1 MSELSNP
8 LFNNEREFLERQKEE
23 YKNALMGDVDHIK
36 SQGQEYGKKAAMA
49 GGVLLAGYLL
59 KRMISGGASKVKS
72 IKAEKKKKKAEKKRA
87 AKAVAPDQRHVIDI
101 PSSTPI
107 IDYDSLMHEQ
117 EDEYTISS
125 ERTPHAEHIYSTNEH
140 TTHEEGKKKTKQ
152 KSKGLTKSGV
162 GKMLTQQAVAFLLI
176 YAGKKLEEYLHS
188 VSENNDIA
196 ATPVVEVTEI
206 ETTEYIVPKEDAI

>member
-8 LFNNEREFLERQKEE
+8 IFNSEREFLERQKEE
-23 YKNALMGDVDHIK
+23 YKNALMGDVDQIK

-49 GGVLLAGYLL
+49 GGVLVAGYLL
-59 KRMISGGASKVKS
+59 KRMISGGTSKVKS
-72 IKAEKKKKKAEKKRA
+72 IKAEKKKKKAEKRRA
-87 AKAVAPDQRHVIDI
+87 SLSATASQRHVIDV

-107 IDYDSLMHEQ
+107 IDYESIMHEQ
-117 EDEYTISS
+117 HEQENDYTIST
-125 ERTPHAEHIYSTNEH
+125 EHMPHTEHSH
-140 TTHEEGKKKTKQ
+140 TTTNKEEKKKTKK
-152 KSKGLTKSGV
+152 KSKGLNTSSV
-162 GKMLTQQAVAFLLI
+162 GKVLTQQAVAFLLV